1 MSQIVRLTKP
11 IVRQA
16 ERHLR
21 QSCPV
26 MASLIEKLGPCRL
39 VDRRFPPFRILAR
52 SIVCQLISAKAAEAV
67 EGRIIALVP
76 NYTPAEFLAVSL
88 EDLRATGLSW
98 AKAGYIIE
106 LAKRVSDGRL
116 DLKAIATASEAEAV
130 ATLKAVPGIGQWTA
144 EMFLVFGLRWPDVLS
159 LGDVGLKRA
168 ARLLFGEKADLE
180 AVARPWRPYRSV
192 ASWYLWRSLG

>member
-1 MSQIVRLTKP
+1 
-11 IVRQA
+11 
-16 ERHLR
+16 
-21 QSCPV
+21 